1 MQFIIGL
8 PPSLVLAI
16 VFLLPALESSTFLGL
31 VVPGEIAVL
40 LGGVVA
46 HSRAVP
52 LWAVVVAAV
61 IGATLGDQV
70 GYLVGRRYGE
80 GLLARIPRRLVG
92 PDELER
98 ARRSIRSRGAA
109 AVVIARWVA
118 VLRALV
124 PGVAG
129 MSGMRH
135 SVFTVA
141 NIAGGLLW
149 AVGVSI
155 LGYLAGASYRFLE
168 ARLRIGSEALLTV
181 FAVLLLLWIWRRRRQ
196 RRRVGG

>member
-1 MQFIIGL
+1 
-8 PPSLVLAI
+8 
-16 VFLLPALESSTFLGL
+16 
-31 VVPGEIAVL
+31 
-40 LGGVVA
+40 
-46 HSRAVP
+46 
-52 LWAVVVAAV
+52 VVVAAV